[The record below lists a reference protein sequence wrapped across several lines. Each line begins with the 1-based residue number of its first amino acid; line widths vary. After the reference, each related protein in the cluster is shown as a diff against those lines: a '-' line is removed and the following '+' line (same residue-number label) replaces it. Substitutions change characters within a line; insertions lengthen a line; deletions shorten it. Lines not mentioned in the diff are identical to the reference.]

1 MLIWDSTIIIVIPAV
16 ILAAIAQI
24 MVRAA
29 FNKWSRVEA
38 RSGYTG
44 AQVSQILLQQG
55 AARLGSEGSGLMQVG
70 IQPGEGLLSDHYN
83 PLDRT
88 LNLSPEVYSGS
99 SIASLAVA
107 AHETGHAFQHA
118 TGYGPMWLR
127 SILVPAATAG
137 QLSWLLFVIGL
148 FVHLPVIQNIA
159 IWIFAAATLFTFVT
173 LPVEFNASKRA
184 LQMLEA
190 GGYLNSDEVPQAKQ
204 VLDAAALTY
213 VAATAVALTQL
224 LRLILLRN
232 SRRRG

>member
-55 AARLGSEGSGLMQVG
+55 AARQGSEGSGLMQVG

-118 TGYGPMWLR
+118 TSYGPMWLR

-173 LPVEFNASKRA
+173 LPVEFNASSRA
-184 LQMLEA
+184 LVMLRDSGILA
-190 GGYLNSDEVPQAKQ
+190 SDELPGARS
-204 VLDAAALTY
+204 VLNAAALTY
-213 VAATAVALTQL
+213 VAAALMAALQL
-224 LRLILLRN
+224 LRMIMLRR
-232 SRRRG
+232 S